1 MGLDGREAFCLA
13 EHGLQ
18 MTLAQ
23 AVAKLTFIA
32 GSAVNSLALSL
43 VEGL

>member
-1 MGLDGREAFCLA
+1 MGLDGREVFCLA